1 MVQTGVGSNVAS
13 ASKSDAE
20 EIPSVIGQA
29 QQCDTDRL
37 KATEIVMGWPIVY
50 FTLNTIQKFYE
61 TLRLSSGIITWSC
74 DVTEKL
80 VTALY
85 ERSAPVRATMCPA
98 VRIID
103 LVTTDVA
110 ETVQKKLPVVRQSPS
125 KVYEAMKSGFYKPIA
140 HVSDGIEFLVHRGER
155 RFRKVA
161 VLVAEVLH
169 KSVVTLDK
177 WMEKVEE
184 YVENARSERLKEPQV
199 PGDKSQT
206 DRLETTSWAPVKAAF
221 NWATTVAMF
230 CVGAAVCIASRVPLV
245 GRCLNLSPSPAPSTS
260 ASPTSEKDLKSSSSS
275 YESIPESTA
284 AGTTAKMRRSQLNLE
299 NQGQ

>member
-1 MVQTGVGSNVAS
+1 MVQTGVSFNVPS
-13 ASKSDAE
+13 ISKSDAE
-20 EIPSVIGQA
+20 EIPPVIAHA

-37 KATEIVMGWPIVY
+37 KTTEIVMGWPIVY
-50 FTLNTIQKFYE
+50 ITLNKIQKFYE
-61 TLRLSSGIITWSC
+61 TLRSSNRIITWSC
-74 DVTEKL
+74 DVSEKL
-80 VTALY
+80 VTTLY

-98 VRIID
+98 IRIVD
-103 LVTTDVA
+103 LVTTDVV

-125 KVYEAMKSGFYKPIA
+125 KVYEAMKSGFYKRIA
-140 HVSDGIEFLVHRGER
+140 HVWDETEFLVHRGER

-161 VLVAEVLH
+161 VLAAEVLR

-184 YVENARSERLKEPQV
+184 YVENAHSKRLKQPQV
-199 PGDKSQT
+199 PGDKSLT
-206 DRLETTSWAPVKAAF
+206 DPVETKSWAPVKTAF

-230 CVGAAVCIASRVPLV
+230 SLGAAACITSRVPLV
-245 GRCLNLSPSPAPSTS
+245 GRFVSLSTSPMPSTS

-284 AGTTAKMRRSQLNLE
+284 AATTAKMRRSQLNLE
-299 NQGQ
+299 NQSL